1 MIQLGNQQIAER
13 MYQSQTTV
21 DNSCLLNNQQQ
32 ILLQQG
38 NGANTFTSGQLI
50 NFGDGQAIII
60 PHPDHPGQ
68 HQIIQIPSNMTTGAL
83 TSPISIQTQNN
94 LNNQSSGL
102 GNFLMMVPGSN
113 GTTQFQSINNM
124 SQMPSQTTPQK
135 LGNNNFMQN
144 ATATNTMSQQM
155 TNYSDI
161 ISPNLQQQQVPQ
173 STLSNSGPNTPNSQ
187 VEEEP
192 LYVNA
197 KQYNRILKRRQA
209 RNKLENE
216 GRIPKVRM
224 KKFLHESRHKHAMNR
239 QRGQG
244 GRFAAGGGAGAKSD
258 QTDTSQAK
266 TEQAIS

>member
-1 MIQLGNQQIAER
+1 
-13 MYQSQTTV
+13 MYQVQN
-21 DNSCLLNNQQQ
+21 DNCLLNNQQQ
-32 ILLQQG
+32 IVFQQPS
-38 NGANTFTSGQLI
+38 NTGTQNSFTSGQLI

-68 HQIIQIPSNMTTGAL
+68 HQIIQIPQNMIQQNTI
-83 TSPISIQTQNN
+83 TSPVSIQTNSN
-94 LNNQSSGL
+94 SINNQSMNSNGL

-113 GTTQFQSINNM
+113 GSSQIQQLNFNNQSAQQSPNSQQKVVNTNLNNTTLNTTQNC
-124 SQMPSQTTPQK
+124 TTE
-135 LGNNNFMQN
+135 LD
-144 ATATNTMSQQM
+144 AS
-155 TNYSDI
+155 S
-161 ISPNLQQQQVPQ
+161 LQQ
-173 STLSNSGPNTPNSQ
+173 SALNNSGPNTPNSQ

-209 RNKLENE
+209 RNKLEND

-244 GRFAAGGGAGAKSD
+244 GRFAAGPKNPKPEPVQS
-258 QTDTSQAK
+258 
-266 TEQAIS
+266 